1 MFKVI
6 SLSKSK
12 PRSIILLHGL
22 FTGPGFWLPYLK
34 YFSNYNVI
42 LVDINYSLV
51 SEIGNFLPDFKLKI
65 EKISQGKDVVAII
78 SHSLGTCL
86 SLLLGENFSKFNI
99 NICPIY
105 LADRQNTEQ
114 FVEFISMSDAS
125 YSSDEVFKILGE
137 VDDFLQQKIFE
148 VEAVT
153 FRSTHL
159 LVPDQDPFF
168 SYKTESW
175 NSLIYAGDH
184 FDINDA
190 LLKTKVNGYI

>member
-1 MFKVI
+1 MFEVI

-51 SEIGNFLPDFKLKI
+51 TSIGEFLPDFKLKI
-65 EKISQGKDVVAII
+65 ESISQSKDIVAII

-86 SLLLGENFSKFNI
+86 SSLLGENFSKFNI

-105 LADRQNTEQ
+105 LAERQNTEQ
-114 FVEFISMSDAS
+114 FVEFISTNDAS
-125 YSSDEVFKILGE
+125 YSFDEVLKILGE
-137 VDDFLQQKIFE
+137 VDDFLHQKAFR

-168 SYKTESW
+168 SYKTESRD
-175 NSLIYAGDH
+175 SLTYAGDH

-190 LLKTKVNGYI
+190 LLKIKVNGYI

>member
-1 MFKVI
+1 MFEVI

-12 PRSIILLHGL
+12 TRSIILLHGL
-22 FTGPGFWLPYLK
+22 FTSPGFWLPYLK

-51 SEIGNFLPDFKLKI
+51 SSIEDFMPDFKVKV
-65 EKISQGKDVVAII
+65 ESISQKKDLVAII

-99 NICPIY
+99 NICPVY
-105 LADRQNTEQ
+105 LAERQNTEQ
-114 FVEFISMSDAS
+114 FVEFISTNDAS
-125 YSSDEVFKILGE
+125 YSNEDVTEILVE
-137 VDDFLQQKIFE
+137 VDAFLHQKVIS
-148 VEAVT
+148 VEGST

-168 SYKTESW
+168 SYNTDSRDAM
-175 NSLIYAGDH
+175 SYAGDH

-190 LLKTKVNGYI
+190 LLKIKASGYI

>member
-1 MFKVI
+1 MFEVI

-34 YFSNYNVI
+34 YFRNYNVI
-42 LVDINYSLV
+42 LIDINYSLV
-51 SEIGNFLPDFKLKI
+51 TSIVEFLSDFKLKI
-65 EKISQGKDVVAII
+65 ENISQSKDIVAII

-86 SLLLGENFSKFNI
+86 SALLGNNFSKFNI

-105 LADRQNTEQ
+105 LAERQNTKQ
-114 FVEFISMSDAS
+114 FAEFISTNDVS
-125 YSSDEVFKILGE
+125 YSSDKVFKILGE
-137 VDDFLQQKIFE
+137 VDEFLHQKAFRIE
-148 VEAVT
+148 TMT
-153 FRSTHL
+153 FRATHL

-168 SYKTESW
+168 SYKTESRD
-175 NSLIYAGDH
+175 SLTYAGDH

-190 LLKTKVNGYI
+190 LLKIKVNGYI